1 MNSQIV
7 VLSNK
12 IVFRPRQ
19 KVAPELNA
27 ENGLDNPV
35 VVHPKIDIPSKAM
48 SNKMH
53 QIKSRKQKSIPI
65 QSNREENKYRT
76 KRKRAGNSR

>member
-35 VVHPKIDIPSKAM
+35 DIRPKIDIPSKAM

-65 QSNREENKYRT
+65 QSNREENK
-76 KRKRAGNSR
+76 KKKRAGNSR

>member
-19 KVAPELNA
+19 KVAPELNV
-27 ENGLDNPV
+27 ENDLDNQV
-35 VVHPKIDIPSKAM
+35 VVHSKIDIPSKAM

-65 QSNREENKYRT
+65 QSNREENK
-76 KRKRAGNSR
+76 KRKRTGNSR

>member
-12 IVFRPRQ
+12 IVLRPRQ
-19 KVAPELNA
+19 KVAPDLNA

-35 VVHPKIDIPSKAM
+35 DIRPKIDIPSKAM

-65 QSNREENKYRT
+65 QSNREENK
-76 KRKRAGNSR
+76 KKKRAGNSR